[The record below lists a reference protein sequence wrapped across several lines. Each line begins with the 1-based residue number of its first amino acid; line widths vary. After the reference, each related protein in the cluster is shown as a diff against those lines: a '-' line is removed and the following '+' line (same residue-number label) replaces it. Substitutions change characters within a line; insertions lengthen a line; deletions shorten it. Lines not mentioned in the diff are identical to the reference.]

1 MVFFFFQT
9 FLHYW
14 FTQITQ
20 NYLNIY
26 LLNDS
31 QKKIS
36 YTLSIKFDVL
46 IKLSIQSTHSQI
58 ILNIYIC
65 IGTKLLMVRGL
76 PTSVTYSTY
85 KLHGYL
91 QTYSY
96 IVWTLFHELGYPI
109 ESASLRPT
117 YRSEWFQVAQFMF
130 NMLYLQN
137 SSRSARVI
145 ALQNF
150 T

>member
-1 MVFFFFQT
+1 MLQIDCRQVPVICIDKINCFFISLRKARTWFFFFFQT

-65 IGTKLLMVRGL
+65 IGTKLLMVRGVA
-76 PTSVTYSTY
+76 TSVTYSTY
-85 KLHGYL
+85 KLHVYL

-96 IVWTLFHELGYPI
+96 IVWTFFHELGYPI

-117 YRSEWFQVAQFMF
+117 
-130 NMLYLQN
+130 
-137 SSRSARVI
+137 
-145 ALQNF
+145 
-150 T
+150 